1 MKVQK
6 RITRWAAAV
15 AVCTAMF
22 SLTACSGNDSNATD
36 QATQDTTQATAPTAE
51 APAAPATPTFT
62 DPEIASIAVTAN
74 QIDVDYGKLALQ
86 KSKNADVKKFAQTM
100 VKDHEDIIKQATAL
114 AQKLGV
120 TPQDNSMTQSLLD
133 GQKATLA
140 KLNGLSGHDF
150 DTAYINNEVG
160 YHAAVIDAV
169 KNVLTPQI
177 QNAEL
182 KDLVVKVTPLLDHH
196 LEMAKED
203 QAKIDK

>member
-6 RITRWAAAV
+6 RIEKWAAGIV
-15 AVCTAMF
+15 VCTAMF
-22 SLTACSGNDSNATD
+22 SLASCSGNGSGSAD
-36 QATQDTTQATAPTAE
+36 QQVTKDTTATTAP
-51 APAAPATPTFT
+51 APAPAPATPTFT

-74 QIDVDYGKLALQ
+74 QIDVDYGKLALE

-100 VKDHEDIIKQATAL
+100 IKDHSDIIKQATDL
-114 AQKLGV
+114 AKKLNV
-120 TPQDNSMTQSLLD
+120 TPQDNSMTQSLLN
-133 GQKATLA
+133 GEKTTMEKLKA
-140 KLNGLSGHDF
+140 LSGHDF

-182 KDLVVKVTPLLDHH
+182 KDLIVKVTPLLDHH